1 MRTTDWNDWDTFCT
15 VATLGSFTRAAD
27 RLGLPKSSV
36 STAVSRLE
44 GKLGARLFERSTRR
58 LRLTD
63 AGEALLRDA
72 GPCSSACAKSPKM
85 PPRRSSRRPARCASP
100 CRMNSPPGSS
110 PRSCWR

>member
-44 GKLGARLFERSTRR
+44 GKLGARLFERSTR
-58 LRLTD
+58 
-63 AGEALLRDA
+63 
-72 GPCSSACAKSPKM
+72 
-85 PPRRSSRRPARCASP
+85 
-100 CRMNSPPGSS
+100 
-110 PRSCWR
+110 